1 MISTENCLS
10 CKKIRM
16 LSSEK
21 KCAIHVK
28 LDSLLNSNVL
38 NTNYIQG
45 SSPPGVFVGTS
56 NYPNVSIGPMVPL
69 IQGDTEILDTPELW
83 MGKNFNE
90 IVNFRHSLI
99 RGYKKTHV
107 LDARSG
113 SNFLSQLQELSMTV
127 KPIDSELILSKKPNN
142 ILEFDEGSQPFG
154 PIAPLSS
161 FKLTNTSVDQ
171 RIEKAFYD
179 NDLNASEAITDL
191 YQNDV
196 IFSRLQRSFS
206 LGMFGLKKRRRIVPT
221 RWSITSV
228 DNILSLKLIS
238 MIKNNQS
245 IDEYHVFHY
254 SYLDNVYVV
263 ILIPQEWKFEWI
275 EAWFDQ
281 SLLASNFPE
290 TDFVNEVQM
299 SEYTSSEGYQPVT
312 IGDWESYSGR
322 KTYAKPGGCYY
333 TSRFAV
339 AEYLNS
345 IRKQAGVIILREIR
359 PGYIMPV
366 GVWNVRESLRTLFKQ
381 KYESFDSLDKA
392 LNHSSTFLEIP
403 KRNWVKCSYLLR
415 QAYYQRKLTDFT

>member
-28 LDSLLNSNVL
+28 LDSLLHSNDL
-38 NTNYIQG
+38 NTNHIQG

-56 NYPNVSIGPMVPL
+56 NYPKVSIGPMVPL

-113 SNFLSQLQELSMTV
+113 NNFLSQLQELSMTV
-127 KPIDSELILSKKPNN
+127 KPIDSELILSKKPTN
-142 ILEFDEGSQPFG
+142 ILEFDEDSQPFG

-161 FKLTNTSVDQ
+161 FKLTNTSVDR

-179 NDLNASEAITDL
+179 NDLSASEAITDL
-191 YQNDV
+191 YQNDI

-228 DNILSLKLIS
+228 DNILGLKLIS

-245 IDEYHVFHY
+245 IDDA
-254 SYLDNVYVV
+254 L
-263 ILIPQEWKFEWI
+263 
-275 EAWFDQ
+275 
-281 SLLASNFPE
+281 
-290 TDFVNEVQM
+290 
-299 SEYTSSEGYQPVT
+299 
-312 IGDWESYSGR
+312 IGD
-322 KTYAKPGGCYY
+322 
-333 TSRFAV
+333 
-339 AEYLNS
+339 N
-345 IRKQAGVIILREIR
+345 
-359 PGYIMPV
+359 
-366 GVWNVRESLRTLFKQ
+366 
-381 KYESFDSLDKA
+381 
-392 LNHSSTFLEIP
+392 
-403 KRNWVKCSYLLR
+403 
-415 QAYYQRKLTDFT
+415 